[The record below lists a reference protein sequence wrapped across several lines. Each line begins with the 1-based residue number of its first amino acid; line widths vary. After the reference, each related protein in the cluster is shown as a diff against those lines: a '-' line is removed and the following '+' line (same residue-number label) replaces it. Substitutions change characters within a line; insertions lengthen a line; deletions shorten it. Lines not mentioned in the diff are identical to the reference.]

1 MGIHSDRGRGREQW
15 PTHQSRRERQFS
27 INNTLNRNN
36 GWKRRSNRNFNELL
50 RLTRHGQRRKL
61 YDIRTWWSLSIH
73 PELSRTRYDQPD
85 DHTKSNHHRKRH
97 RYNQRLYP
105 IALALLGIINPT
117 AALAESVGGVSATAN
132 PIANSSGSVTNQA
145 IQVLQGPYITNT
157 YGNQISCQG
166 PTANFTPYIQYSNSW
181 KDPFER
187 HYMQPQYNNNDFTG
201 RTTTQTVT
209 VKNYPWYDGWARGPN
224 NADGTMGDYLL
235 DDDGNK
241 IPIEENWYNDA
252 VKEDAN
258 GDPILDDDGNPQRYW
273 EDGAD
278 MQIEMEV
285 DGPDGVPDNPGQVVW
300 NKPVRTDMSANN
312 NFNIGISA
320 TLSLPLDRKLQNLC
334 KQAATTQIEQQQ
346 QITANKRLDFEIARL
361 KNCGEL
367 MQKGI
372 MFHPR
377 SPYAAICADVVVST
391 PPGTIIPH
399 SHDFPRPTFSEDT
412 TTNDTKEIQQPQ
424 ANGTADDLTPMSIGN
439 PISSSSPPPPSSSSS
454 SSPSSHVPSQSLSPV
469 TPSSSDTHSS
479 ESPEESSDKETSQA
493 STGWFRWPFSRQA
506 SPPVEEDQPA
516 ALLGGPIQLP
526 PSQSLP

>member
-1 MGIHSDRGRGREQW
+1 MGILSNRGRGRKQW
-15 PTHQSRRERQFS
+15 TTNQPQCKLQLSTNNTVSRNQRIKRRGNRS
-27 INNTLNRNN
+27 IN
-36 GWKRRSNRNFNELL
+36 ELI
-50 RLTRHGQRRKL
+50 RLSRHEQRRKL
-61 YDIRTWWSLSIH
+61 YNSRRWWSLPIYSII
-73 PELSRTRYDQPD
+73 SRPRHDQPD
-85 DHTKSNHHRKRH
+85 NNTKNNHNRKRH
-97 RYNQRLYP
+97 RHHKRLYP
-105 IALALLGIINPT
+105 VALALLGIVNPT
-117 AALAESVGGVSATAN
+117 AVLAESVGGVSATAN

-209 VKNYPWYDGWARGPN
+209 VKNYPWYDGWKRGPN
-224 NADGTMGDYLL
+224 NANGTMGDFIL

-241 IPIEENWYNDA
+241 IAIEENWYNDA
-252 VKEDAN
+252 IKEDASGN
-258 GDPILDDDGNPQRYW
+258 PILDDDGNTQRYW

-300 NKPVRTDMSANN
+300 EKPVRTDMSANN
-312 NFNIGISA
+312 NFNIGLSA
-320 TLSLPLDRKLQNLC
+320 TLSLPLDKKLQKLC
-334 KQAATTQIEQQQ
+334 KNAAQTQIDMQTQLV
-346 QITANKRLDFEIARL
+346 ANKRLDFEIARL

-367 MQKGI
+367 MKAGI
-372 MFHPR
+372 MFHPK
-377 SPYAAICADVVVST
+377 SPYASICADVVVST

-412 TTNDTKEIQQPQ
+412 SSNVEVQ
-424 ANGTADDLTPMSIGN
+424 ANGTADNLGTFSIGV
-439 PISSSSPPPPSSSSS
+439 PTSSQTSSQTSSSSDVPLQNSSEANPSS
-454 SSPSSHVPSQSLSPV
+454 P
-469 TPSSSDTHSS
+469 DTDSS
-479 ESPEESSDKETSQA
+479 EVQPESDGKESSQA
-493 STGWFRWPFSRQA
+493 SSGWLRWPFSRRA
-506 SPPVEEDQPA
+506 SPPLEEDQQE

>member
-1 MGIHSDRGRGREQW
+1 MGVHSNRGRGRKQW
-15 PTHQSRRERQFS
+15 ATNQPQCKLQLSTNNAVSRNQRIKRRGNRS
-27 INNTLNRNN
+27 IN
-36 GWKRRSNRNFNELL
+36 ELI
-50 RLTRHGQRRKL
+50 RLTRHEQCRKL
-61 YDIRTWWSLSIH
+61 YNSRRWWSLPIYSII
-73 PELSRTRYDQPD
+73 SRPRHDQPD
-85 DHTKSNHHRKRH
+85 NNTKNDYNRKRNRH
-97 RYNQRLYP
+97 NKRLYP
-105 IALALLGIINPT
+105 VALALLGVVNPT

-209 VKNYPWYDGWARGPN
+209 VKNYPWYDGWKRGPN
-224 NADGTMGDYLL
+224 NADGTMGDFLL
-235 DDDGNK
+235 DSNGDK
-241 IPIEENWYNDA
+241 IPIEQNWYNDA
-252 VKEDAN
+252 IKEDASGN
-258 GDPILDDDGNPQRYW
+258 PILDDDGNTQRYW

-285 DGPDGVPDNPGQVVW
+285 DGPDGVPDNPGEVVW
-300 NKPVRTDMSANN
+300 EKPVRTDMTANN
-312 NFNIGISA
+312 NFNLGLSA
-320 TLSLPLDRKLQNLC
+320 TFSFPLDKKLQRLC
-334 KQAATTQIEQQQ
+334 KQAATTQINQQA

-372 MFHPR
+372 MFHPK

-399 SHDFPRPTFSEDT
+399 SHTLSRPTFQEDT
-412 TTNDTKEIQQPQ
+412 TP
-424 ANGTADDLTPMSIGN
+424 
-439 PISSSSPPPPSSSSS
+439 SSETPPSSSSQTGS
-454 SSPSSHVPSQSLSPV
+454 AASQNLSPTSPSSP
-469 TPSSSDTHSS
+469 DTYSS
-479 ESPEESSDKETSQA
+479 EGQIESESKESSQA
-493 STGWFRWPFSRQA
+493 SSGWLRWPFSRQA
-506 SPPVEEDQPA
+506 SPPSEEDQPP
-516 ALLGGPIQLP
+516 ALLGGPIQWP
-526 PSQSLP
+526 PSQLPQ

>member
-1 MGIHSDRGRGREQW
+1 MGIQRNWGGNREQRE
-15 PTHQSRRERQFS
+15 PNQSRCQFKFGN
-27 INNTLNRNN
+27 NNTKHRIIRSN
-36 GWKRRSNRNFNELL
+36 RRSNWRINELL

-61 YDIRTWWSLSIH
+61 YNRNSRCSISIF
-73 PELSRTRYDQPD
+73 PIISRTRDDQPD
-85 DHTKSNHHRKRH
+85 DHSKNYRDRKRN
-97 RYNQRLYP
+97 RYNKRLYT
-105 IALALLGIINPT
+105 IGRKLCLLLALSANAVP
-117 AALAESVGGVSATAN
+117 AYAESVGGVSATAN

-166 PTANFTPYIQYSNSW
+166 PTFNATPYIQYSNSW

-187 HYMQPQYNNNDFTG
+187 TYMQPQYNNNDFTG
-201 RTTTQTVT
+201 RTQTQTVT

-224 NADGTMGDYLL
+224 NADGTMGDRLTDANGDY
-235 DDDGNK
+235 
-241 IPIEENWYNDA
+241 IPIEQNWYNDS
-252 VKEDAN
+252 VKTNAD
-258 GDPILDDDGNPQRYW
+258 GSIMLDDDDEPVRYYP
-273 EDGAD
+273 DGAS

-285 DGPDGVPDNPGQVVW
+285 DGPDGVPDNPGEVVW
-300 NKPVRTDMSANN
+300 EKPVRTDMSANN
-312 NFNIGISA
+312 NFNIGLSA
-320 TLSLPLDRKLQNLC
+320 TFSLPLDKKLQRLC
-334 KQAATTQIEQQQ
+334 KEAATTQIQQQQ

-372 MFHPR
+372 MFHPK

-399 SHDFPRPTFSEDT
+399 SHTLARPTFQEDT
-412 TTNDTKEIQQPQ
+412 T
-424 ANGTADDLTPMSIGN
+424 
-439 PISSSSPPPPSSSSS
+439 SSPPSSSQPQPS
-454 SSPSSHVPSQSLSPV
+454 SSPS
-469 TPSSSDTHSS
+469 PSSSAASQNLSEANPSSPDTYSPEVQPES
-479 ESPEESSDKETSQA
+479 ESKESSQA
-493 STGWFRWPFSRQA
+493 SSGWLRWPFSRQA